1 MKKVLKYI
9 FITIIALTL
18 LLVGASLYISSKYE
32 KEITSAVIGELNNQI
47 ETKVEVDEIS
57 FSILSNFPMASLDFS
72 NVLIH
77 STKDFLAKNP
87 KQDTLIWAKRMS
99 LDFNL
104 IDIYNGNYIL
114 TQMQLKDAIVKM
126 KVDKNGND
134 NFHFIKENTDSNN
147 TKFSINLQKVIL
159 NKVDYRFDN
168 TRISNHFQLYAKQ
181 FVLSGNLS
189 DDEFGLSTSGSLL
202 LQKIEIDD
210 LDYLMYPNTSLNVD
224 LAVNNSKINIKS
236 GNLKVGNEYL
246 DLKGSY
252 WFDNQ
257 SYIDIVASSD
267 QMTIKNILKNLPQ
280 KYLSSFEKFDASG
293 KVSFELFVKG
303 EASKNQSPNIE
314 INAFVN
320 DAELINTSNNI
331 PLKDLSFS
339 AHYVSSTSTLE
350 FKGFRGQLYNSY
362 AKGHFTIKDF
372 LHPQISADI
381 ELESN
386 LKEVR
391 QFFELD
397 SVQNLQGEISAK
409 INFKGRIASN
419 KELTKQDIR
428 TFVTSGTVHIS
439 DATVIFTDSRKRN
452 IQHINAELQLNN
464 NNIIIDSLDFQFG
477 QSNAKIKGKAYNT
490 LAFILL
496 EDETLNINGS
506 VLCDSLN
513 MNDII
518 NPNKNQDNNN
528 SEIFKYPTNLAARLE
543 VNVKQFVYDK
553 FTAENVFAQV
563 YLDKEQTQISDFR
576 INTSGGV
583 ASGQLNLKPQANG
596 NYALAVNS
604 NLTNIDIDQI
614 MYQLNNFGQKS
625 ISYKNID
632 GKLTAISQ
640 IKANLKKD
648 FSFVEEDLEVVSN
661 FNITNGELKGY
672 KPLYKLSKFIELSD
686 LENVKFENFHN
697 TIQIKNSII
706 YIPKMDL
713 QSSAVNLKMSGEH
726 DFNNNFTYKMNVLL
740 SDILGRKA
748 RKNKKENQ
756 EFAFIED
763 DGKGRTSIY
772 LLIEGK
778 GNDIKIKYDTKSV
791 KEHIKEE
798 FQEEKLNIKT
808 ILNEEFGLFEKDSA
822 VINNKTNPGK
832 KSSKENFKIE
842 WDDE

>member
-1 MKKVLKYI
+1 M
-9 FITIIALTL
+9 
-18 LLVGASLYISSKYE
+18 
-32 KEITSAVIGELNNQI
+32 
-47 ETKVEVDEIS
+47 
-57 FSILSNFPMASLDFS
+57 
-72 NVLIH
+72 
-77 STKDFLAKNP
+77 
-87 KQDTLIWAKRMS
+87 
-99 LDFNL
+99 
-104 IDIYNGNYIL
+104 
-114 TQMQLKDAIVKM
+114 
-126 KVDKNGND
+126 
-134 NFHFIKENTDSNN
+134 
-147 TKFSINLQKVIL
+147 
-159 NKVDYRFDN
+159 
-168 TRISNHFQLYAKQ
+168 
-181 FVLSGNLS
+181 
-189 DDEFGLSTSGSLL
+189 
-202 LQKIEIDD
+202 
-210 LDYLMYPNTSLNVD
+210 
-224 LAVNNSKINIKS
+224 
-236 GNLKVGNEYL
+236 
-246 DLKGSY
+246 
-252 WFDNQ
+252 
-257 SYIDIVASSD
+257 
-267 QMTIKNILKNLPQ
+267 
-280 KYLSSFEKFDASG
+280 
-293 KVSFELFVKG
+293 
-303 EASKNQSPNIE
+303 
-314 INAFVN
+314 
-320 DAELINTSNNI
+320 
-331 PLKDLSFS
+331 
-339 AHYVSSTSTLE
+339 
-350 FKGFRGQLYNSY
+350 
-362 AKGHFTIKDF
+362 
-372 LHPQISADI
+372 
-381 ELESN
+381 
-386 LKEVR
+386 R

-397 SVQNLQGEISAK
+397 SVQDLQGKISAK
-409 INFKGRIASN
+409 IHFTGKIASS

-428 TFVTSGTVHIS
+428 TFTTSGTVHIS
-439 DATVIFTDSRKRN
+439 DATVAFTDSRKRN

-496 EDETLNINGS
+496 EHETLNINGS

-518 NPNKNQDNNN
+518 NPNKSSENNN
-528 SEIFKYPTNLAARLE
+528 SEDFKYPSNLAARLE

-553 FTAENVFAQV
+553 FTAQNVFAQV
-563 YLDKEQTQISDFR
+563 YLDKEQTQISDFK

-596 NYALAVNS
+596 NYILAVNS

-648 FSFVEEDLEVVSN
+648 FSFVLEDLEVVSN
-661 FNITNGELKGY
+661 FNITNGELKSY

-686 LENVKFENFHN
+686 LENIKFENFHN
-697 TIQIKNSII
+697 TIQIKNSTI

-726 DFNNNFTYKMNVLL
+726 SFNNNFTYKMNVLL

-763 DGKGRTSIY
+763 DGKGRTSLY

-808 ILNEEFGLFEKDSA
+808 ILNEEFGLFKKDSA
-822 VINNKTNPGK
+822 VINNKTNPEK
-832 KSSKENFKIE
+832 KSSKESFKIE
-842 WDDE
+842 WEDE